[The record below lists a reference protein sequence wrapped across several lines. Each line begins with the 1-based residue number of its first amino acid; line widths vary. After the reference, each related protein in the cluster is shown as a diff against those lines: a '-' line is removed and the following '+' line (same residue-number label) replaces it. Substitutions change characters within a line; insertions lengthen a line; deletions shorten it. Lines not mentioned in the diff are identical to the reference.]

1 MPEVTTHGHVWFKCP
16 PNCENLYCQ
25 FCEGGLGLC
34 TVCDGFEG
42 QLPTQ
47 CPGEKMTEAQKERV
61 YGCLVDYR
69 DGAWRE
75 GERRV

>member
-1 MPEVTTHGHVWFKCP
+1 M
-16 PNCENLYCQ
+16 
-25 FCEGGLGLC
+25 
-34 TVCDGFEG
+34 CDGFEG

-75 GERRV
+75 GERRP